1 MVSTNISS
9 SAFLCLYFCSIEI
22 CEQLASQLELYLI
35 CTDDLGCN
43 MHEVHQATGDGA
55 ILSSGGEQD
64 ILRDNMGNDGGVE
77 LPTCQRKTDFEGD
90 KDHST
95 EPPATTLVM
104 AESCKDTS
112 DAEIVSAG
120 NIESSGG
127 GDIETVGIQEATD
140 FADHGE
146 NGIPF
151 ALFNLNIA
159 YLGLVLTCK
168 WLFRY

>member
-1 MVSTNISS
+1 
-9 SAFLCLYFCSIEI
+9 
-22 CEQLASQLELYLI
+22 
-35 CTDDLGCN
+35 

-64 ILRDNMGNDGGVE
+64 ILRENMGNDGGVE
-77 LPTCQRKTDFEGD
+77 LPACQRKTDFEGD
-90 KDHST
+90 KDYST
-95 EPPATTLVM
+95 DPSATTLVM